1 MVGNNETRE
10 GSVIGR
16 KQRKIGIN
24 GDNRTKV
31 LNGRTISLTLSFGSS
46 SLPIPTK
53 TRVSKW
59 LI

>member
-1 MVGNNETRE
+1 MVGNNETKE
-10 GSVIGR
+10 GDTIGH
-16 KQRKIGIN
+16 KQRKIATN
-24 GDNRTKV
+24 GDNRTNV
-31 LNGRTISLTLSFGSS
+31 RNAWTISLTLSFGSS